1 MGLQH
6 TEMRDSVTTVL
17 EAAPLSAPFMKILEQ
32 LLSQPGF
39 SPAMLVLGV
48 VNYALWTAAYLLV
61 IRAGFRQKSYG
72 IPFACIPINITWE
85 FLYSTRIVTEP
96 GPFFIWANRVWL
108 GLDAIILYQL
118 FRYGREMQVL
128 PWIKAHFH
136 AVALF
141 ALALAASGLTTFEF
155 YFNDVKGVASSMFM
169 NFVMSILF
177 ILMLFNRPDLRG
189 MSYGAA
195 WCKML
200 GTAGSAVFLY
210 FWWPAQFKDGI
221 LIGHPNIHEPLTYGF
236 MYFLYVSIFVIDC
249 IYIRLFT
256 RRLREIR
263 STPTARAS

>member
-1 MGLQH
+1 MHG
-6 TEMRDSVTTVL
+6 SVNTVL
-17 EAAPLSAPFMKILEQ
+17 GIVSFPGPFMDILNQ

-39 SPAMLVLGV
+39 SPGMLVLGIL
-48 VNYALWTAAYLLV
+48 NYGLWTAAYVLI
-61 IRAGFRQKSYG
+61 IRAGFREKSYG
-72 IPFACIPINITWE
+72 VPFACIPLNITWE
-85 FLYSTRIVTEP
+85 FLYSTHIVTEP
-96 GPFFIWANRVWL
+96 GPFFIWGNRVWL

-136 AVALF
+136 AVALL

-177 ILMLFNRPDLRG
+177 IFMLFNRPNLRG

-221 LIGHPNIHEPLTYGF
+221 LIGHPNIHEPLTQGF
-236 MYFLYVSIFVIDC
+236 MYFLYISIFVIDC
-249 IYIRLFT
+249 IYLALFT
-256 RRLREIR
+256 QRRKELQLTQSGA
-263 STPTARAS
+263 ST